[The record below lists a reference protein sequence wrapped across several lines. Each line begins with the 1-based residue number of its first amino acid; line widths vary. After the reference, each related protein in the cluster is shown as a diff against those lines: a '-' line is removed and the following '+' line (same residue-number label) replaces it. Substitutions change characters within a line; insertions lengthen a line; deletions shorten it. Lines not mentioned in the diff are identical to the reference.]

1 MDRIKLSKEE
11 IEEMMDEYYNS
22 DLKVSQIL
30 ANHNV
35 NILPGKLLS
44 LFPPIESDDKCP
56 YCNVP
61 LIAKRP
67 SRSYPKIH
75 KSDYFCPQ
83 CGHRNMDRCCCD
95 GCQERQQQERDQAQ
109 KVIRTTYPKQPN
121 KSLADLSLE
130 DMINFGALC
139 MCNLS
144 SDMTTFGPVG
154 YYTSIT
160 PAKDWDREL
169 LSEINKKGFISVSGL
184 SPVEAFNPDVFPF
197 DYDPRRV
204 VYDINL
210 DPADVQLIID
220 GRQPDLSVETNL
232 LEVKSIWRKIN
243 KSLIY
248 NYLLMTLASFNFS
261 FSPGDKTKILIE
273 TMLDHFALS
282 QSLNIVKTC
291 VAKGAID
298 YKEGNLYKKQA
309 ANRIIAHMVNYTN
322 SAIGKGLKKTPFD
335 PRPLTY
341 RPPNLHESALEQH
354 VIYRLLKINNSFSTP
369 INQVQL

>member
-1 MDRIKLSKEE
+1 MDRIKLIKEQ

-35 NILPGKLLS
+35 NIPPSKLLS
-44 LFPPIESDDKCP
+44 LFPPIESDEKCP

-139 MCNLS
+139 MFNLS
-144 SDMTTFGPVG
+144 SDMTSVGPVG

-160 PAKDWDREL
+160 PAKDWDRDL
-169 LSEINKKGFISVSGL
+169 LSDLVKKGFISVSGL

-261 FSPGDKTKILIE
+261 FSPGDKTKILVE

-282 QSLNIVKTC
+282 QSLYIVKKC
-291 VAKGAID
+291 VGEGVVNF
-298 YKEGNLYKKQA
+298 KEGNIYKKHAVNQ
-309 ANRIIAHMVNYTN
+309 IITHMINYTN
-322 SAIGKGLKKTPFD
+322 IAIGNGFKKISFD
-335 PRPLTY
+335 PPLLPSRPQ
-341 RPPNLHESALEQH
+341 NLLESALEQY
-354 VIYRLLKINNSFSTP
+354 VIYRLLKINNSFTSP